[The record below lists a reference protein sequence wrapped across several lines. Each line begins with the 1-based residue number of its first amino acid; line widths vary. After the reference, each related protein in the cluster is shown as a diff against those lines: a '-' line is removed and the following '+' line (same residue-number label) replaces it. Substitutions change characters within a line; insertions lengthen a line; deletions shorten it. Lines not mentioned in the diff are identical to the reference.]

1 MRLTRIYVGALAVM
15 LAGAGPVVSQEPSA
29 ASGVRVLRDLPYV
42 EGGHEQ
48 QRLDLF
54 LPAKVEGVLPLI
66 VWVHGGGW
74 EAEHKEER
82 SVDWFVA
89 RGYAAASIDYRYS
102 RYGTFPTQL
111 YDCKAAIRWLRA
123 NAAQYHLDPKRV
135 GVVGDSAGGHLVA
148 LLGTTAN
155 VKEFEGNLGNPE
167 QSSRI
172 QAVVDIYG
180 PTDFVHWDPNFHP
193 GVYGSIA
200 RMLGG
205 PPHENQEKARKASPL
220 YYVNKDAAP
229 FLIFHGDK
237 DALVPLAQS
246 QELAKA
252 LKKAGVEVDLHVVKG
267 SGHGGPAFL
276 SPENRK
282 LMEEFF
288 AKHLGKG

>member
-1 MRLTRIYVGALAVM
+1 MRLTRICVGALVVM
-15 LAGAGPVVSQEPSA
+15 LAWAGPVVSQEQSA

-54 LPAKVEGVLPLI
+54 LPAKAEGVLPLI

-123 NAAQYHLDPKRV
+123 NAAKYHLDPEWV

-155 VKEFEGNLGNPE
+155 VKEFEGNLAAV
-167 QSSRI
+167 QQQLVVQASRLPM
-172 QAVVDIYG
+172 Q
-180 PTDFVHWDPNFHP
+180 P
-193 GVYGSIA
+193 G
-200 RMLGG
+200 R
-205 PPHENQEKARKASPL
+205 PHHKIP
-220 YYVNKDAAP
+220 
-229 FLIFHGDK
+229 
-237 DALVPLAQS
+237 
-246 QELAKA
+246 
-252 LKKAGVEVDLHVVKG
+252 
-267 SGHGGPAFL
+267 
-276 SPENRK
+276 K
-282 LMEEFF
+282 L
-288 AKHLGKG
+288 